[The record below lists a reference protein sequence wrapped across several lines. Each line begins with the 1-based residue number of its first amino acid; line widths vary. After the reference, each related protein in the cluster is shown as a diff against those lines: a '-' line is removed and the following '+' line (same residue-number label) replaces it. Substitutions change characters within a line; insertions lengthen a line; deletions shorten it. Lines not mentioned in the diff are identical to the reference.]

1 MAEAGKAIDK
11 AKLRPI
17 VLGEGKVQQ
26 QVPKAT
32 EQTLKG
38 DRVFLVGDKPTMPN
52 IQGWAL
58 RDVMNLA
65 KTLQLNLK
73 PSGTGYV
80 TEQSVAEGTLL
91 QPGTELGVTL
101 VPPLNHNKKQKS
113 RNGKREEVL
122 IK

>member
-1 MAEAGKAIDK
+1 MEEAKKAIDK

-17 VLGEGKVQQ
+17 VLGEGKVQH

-65 KTLQLNLK
+65 KTLKLNLK
-73 PSGTGYV
+73 PTGTGYV
-80 TEQSVAEGTLL
+80 TEQSVPEGTLL

-101 VPPLNHNKKQKS
+101 VPPLEPQQEAEKP
-113 RNGKREEVL
+113 
-122 IK
+122 

>member
-1 MAEAGKAIDK
+1 M
-11 AKLRPI
+11 
-17 VLGEGKVQQ
+17 
-26 QVPKAT
+26 PKAT

-65 KTLQLNLK
+65 KTLKLNLK

-101 VPPLNHNKKQKS
+101 VPPLEPRKKQKS
-113 RNGKREEVL
+113 HNGNREEVL

>member
-1 MAEAGKAIDK
+1 M
-11 AKLRPI
+11 
-17 VLGEGKVQQ
+17 
-26 QVPKAT
+26 
-32 EQTLKG
+32 
-38 DRVFLVGDKPTMPN
+38 VGDKPTMPN

-101 VPPLNHNKKQKS
+101 VPPLNHSKKQKS
-113 RNGKREEVL
+113 RNGKRE
-122 IK
+122 

>member
-91 QPGTELGVTL
+91 QHGTELGVTL
-101 VPPLNHNKKQKS
+101 VPPLEPQQEAEKP
-113 RNGKREEVL
+113 
-122 IK
+122 